1 MYILYFCFGILLV
14 VVIFWILSFIEGV
27 VVYDFGILF
36 CFFVIYLVFGVIFYI
51 CCVIYC
57 YFDFDFEEK

>member
-1 MYILYFCFGILLV
+1 MYILYICFGILLV
-14 VVIFWILSFIEGV
+14 VVIFWILSIIEVV

-36 CFFVIYLVFGVIFYI
+36 CFFVIYLEFGVIFYI